1 MSVLD
6 DFNFPSME
14 EFFERYGDDGV
25 QEPRNEYYMLHE
37 QYEETY
43 AAQFSYEFVLIKDT
57 KLRNV
62 SETPINYDVSEYY
75 FDPQLGLGIHKE
87 IGLVVVFHRDP
98 RKNYIIRSLLYERYA
113 QAIMCKMSLFRGAL
127 QLLRAKDELS
137 LKLVL
142 NCDMGEPGLE
152 HARGKLSPQC
162 MPLQAV
168 PIHFGFGCDCGIIRR
183 KYGELSRHSCIQ
195 RDSIRPVVF
204 KSSRRGLA
212 SGLPTLRFIVPPTT
226 AMRRLYA
233 AFAICRFPLSTKI
246 IQPVFKLKFEDQNI
260 GDEWGQ
266 KIKKSYMLCIQSFL
280 S

>member
-6 DFNFPSME
+6 DANFPSME

-25 QEPRNEYYMLHE
+25 QEPRDEHYMLHE
-37 QYEETY
+37 EYEETY
-43 AAQFSYEFVLIKDT
+43 STQFSYEFALIKDT
-57 KLRNV
+57 KLRDV

-98 RKNYIIRSLLYERYA
+98 RKNYIIRSLLFERYA
-113 QAIMCKMSLFRGAL
+113 QAIMCKMTLFRGAL

-142 NCDMGEPGLE
+142 SCEMGEPGLE

-168 PIHFGFGCDCGIIRR
+168 PIHFGFGCGCGIIRR
-183 KYGELSRHSCIQ
+183 KYGELSRHSCTQ
-195 RDSIRPVVF
+195 RDSIRPMAFQKFPQRFGLRPANFEVYCPTDDGYVEARARDGPV
-204 KSSRRGLA
+204 SVRRRRHYQGLHPSRTCAPPLC
-212 SGLPTLRFIVPPTT
+212 PTCNTIR
-226 AMRRLYA
+226 
-233 AFAICRFPLSTKI
+233 
-246 IQPVFKLKFEDQNI
+246 
-260 GDEWGQ
+260 W
-266 KIKKSYMLCIQSFL
+266 
-280 S
+280 